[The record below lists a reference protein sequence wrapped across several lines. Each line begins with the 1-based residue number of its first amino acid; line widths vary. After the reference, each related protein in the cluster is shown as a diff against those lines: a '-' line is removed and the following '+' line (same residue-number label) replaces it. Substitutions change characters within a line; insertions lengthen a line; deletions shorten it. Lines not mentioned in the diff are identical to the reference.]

1 MRNLHD
7 HELYILV
14 ENVNSIR
21 KQLINELTR
30 RIPSFTI
37 EDCNN
42 LTVDELRDE
51 VEKLISVKKGS

>member
-14 ENVNSIR
+14 ENVDSIK

-30 RIPSFTI
+30 RVPSFT
-37 EDCNN
+37 EQDCNN
-42 LTVDELRDE
+42 LTVGELRDE